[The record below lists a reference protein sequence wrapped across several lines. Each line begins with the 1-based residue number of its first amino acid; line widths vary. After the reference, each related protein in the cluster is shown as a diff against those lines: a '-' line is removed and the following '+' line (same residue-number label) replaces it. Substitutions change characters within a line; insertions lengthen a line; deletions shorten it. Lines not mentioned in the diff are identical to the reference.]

1 MATTNVNTDMAI
13 KPQVLDY
20 AVIET
25 HKTSKNEDGTEKVE
39 VEYTAI
45 TGKEAIAKAEEAGK
59 VKFKQ
64 SVTWD
69 DAVTDAGIAQVIKNE
84 KDRVAV
90 FNAGL
95 KSSRINPRVKRLLE
109 KTVKDETTNEEELVF
124 EPVAGYYDIR
134 SLLNL
139 PAERRTMTDTE
150 KAVAALMPLF
160 PNKTEKE
167 LLQLLEVFRASGATI
182 PGYEASSEDEGA
194 EQGEESNENE
204 AQAV

>member
-1 MATTNVNTDMAI
+1 MATNPTTTEMAI

-20 AVIET
+20 AVIEN
-25 HKTSKNEDGTEKVE
+25 HKTTKNEDGTEKTE

-45 TGKEAIAKAEEAGK
+45 TGKELIAKAEAAGK
-59 VKFKQ
+59 LKFKQ
-64 SVTWD
+64 SITWD
-69 DAVTDAGIAQVIKNE
+69 DAVTDAGIAMVLKNE

-109 KTVKDETTNEEELVF
+109 KVVKDEATGEEELDF

-134 SLLNL
+134 ALLNQ

-150 KAVAALMPLF
+150 RAVAALMPLF

-167 LLQLLEVFRASGATI
+167 LLQLLEVFRASGASI
-182 PGYEASSEDEGA
+182 PGYEASAEGDGEGE
-194 EQGEESNENE
+194 EQGEEQEV
-204 AQAV
+204 AG

>member
-1 MATTNVNTDMAI
+1 MATTPTTTEMAI

-25 HKTSKNEDGTEKVE
+25 HKATKNEDGTETPY

-45 TGKEAIAKAEEAGK
+45 TGKEAIAKAEEAGR

-64 SVTWD
+64 SVSWD
-69 DAVTDAGIAQVIKNE
+69 DAVTDEGIAMVIKNE

-109 KTVKDETTNEEELVF
+109 KVVKDEATGVEELDF

-167 LLQLLEVFRASGATI
+167 LLQLLEVFRASGAAI
-182 PGYEASSEDEGA
+182 PGLSTESESEEESA
-194 EQGEESNENE
+194 EQEE
-204 AQAV
+204 QAV